1 MDAAPLAGM
10 LIRNGG
16 RFGRHGKD
24 PEAEKRTP
32 CMKVPG
38 FFHAN

>member
-1 MDAAPLAGM
+1 MDAAALAGM

-16 RFGRHGKD
+16 RFAGDGKD
-24 PEAEKRTP
+24 PEAEKRTL
-32 CMKVPG
+32 CMEVPG